1 MDKAKGLEP
10 KFTFF
15 LQISLNQPSSLIYSM
30 LEKHNTRER
39 AHIFSKMLL
48 PVVVN
53 AVIHVFSIPR
63 FILDQA
69 RPRPG
74 QARPRP
80 RPRQRSGQ
88 VMARP
93 SLGQATPGLGLG
105 LGLCLGLGLGLARPG
120 QA

>member
-1 MDKAKGLEP
+1 MANQLKSAFVADLLHVRKAQQKG
-10 KFTFF
+10 
-15 LQISLNQPSSLIYSM
+15 
-30 LEKHNTRER
+30 R
-39 AHIFSKMLL
+39 AHIFFKKYVAAKRFFSTAEASLLL
-48 PVVVN
+48 PLVIN
-53 AVIHVFSIPR
+53 AVIHVFSNPR

-69 RPRPG
+69 KPRPG

-80 RPRQRSGQ
+80 RPRHRSGQ

-105 LGLCLGLGLGLARPG
+105 LCLGLGLARPG

>member
-1 MDKAKGLEP
+1 
-10 KFTFF
+10 
-15 LQISLNQPSSLIYSM
+15 M
-30 LEKHNTRER
+30 LEKHNKREGR
-39 AHIFSKMLL
+39 IYFFKKYVAAKRFFSTAEASLLL

-53 AVIHVFSIPR
+53 AVIHVFSNPR

-80 RPRQRSGQ
+80 RPRHRSGQ

-105 LGLCLGLGLGLARPG
+105 LGLCLCLGLGLARPG